1 MRPINQACKMHV
13 QILESKLGL
22 HRLCSFCINTYTHT
36 IILNVSVT
44 TTHTHFISLRSRLFL
59 LPISFTLKWV
69 CVVVTGGRGRRNNLD
84 GETDA
89 NILDMDM

>member
-36 IILNVSVT
+36 IILNV
-44 TTHTHFISLRSRLFL
+44 
-59 LPISFTLKWV
+59 
-69 CVVVTGGRGRRNNLD
+69 VVTGGRGRRNNLD